1 MSEQHNLKSNSALV
15 CTMHKDKLIAT
26 IQIKSLKI
34 QSYVPTIFSA
44 KYFMG

>member
-1 MSEQHNLKSNSALV
+1 MSEQHNLKEQLCFS
-15 CTMHKDKLIAT
+15 TMHKDKLIAT